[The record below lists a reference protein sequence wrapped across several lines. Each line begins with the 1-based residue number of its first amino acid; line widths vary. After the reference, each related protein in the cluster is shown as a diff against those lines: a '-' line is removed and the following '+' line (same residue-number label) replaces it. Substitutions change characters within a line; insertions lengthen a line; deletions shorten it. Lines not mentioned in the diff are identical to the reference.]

1 MRGIYM
7 QDHIDYHRFI
17 AQIEFIEK
25 MSPLGRKVYEKTLI
39 TINSSLIFQ
48 TKDPYLEMTAGLTSA
63 DGTNA

>member
-39 TINSSLIFQ
+39 TILLSFFQ
-48 TKDPYLEMTAGLTSA
+48 TKDPYLEMTAGLTST